1 MTRLVTRSGARRLD
15 ENMDAL
21 GRPRA
26 ALGVADDPAH
36 GVAGGDRTGADQLLA
51 GCQRDVGDLAGRGID
66 LIERAIGV
74 GIDLHGV
81 DVARA
86 RRLHARRAIGL
97 LHPRVRIGWLGGAP
111 SAPEAASAGPASG
124 KGLGSSTIW
133 TGLGGSGC
141 STACRGVS
149 SYLISGGFQALEQ
162 ARERDRGKQ
171 RGGKEGNTHQP
182 SSLDQLKAW
191 T

>member
-1 MTRLVTRSGARRLD
+1 
-15 ENMDAL
+15 MDAL
-21 GRPRA
+21 GRPGA
-26 ALGVADDPAH
+26 ALGVADHPAH
-36 GVAGGDRTGADQLLA
+36 GVAGGDRTRADQLLA
-51 GCQRDVGDLAGRGID
+51 RRQRDVGDLAGRGID

-86 RRLHARRAIGL
+86 RGLHARRAIGL
-97 LHPRVRIGWLGGAP
+97 LHPHLRIGWIGGQP
-111 SAPEAASAGPASG
+111 SALEAASAGPARA
-124 KGLGSSTIW
+124 KACGSSTIC

-149 SYLISGGFQALEQ
+149 SYLISGGFQVLEQ
-162 ARERDRGKQ
+162 AASETEASNGAV
-171 RGGKEGNTHQP
+171 KEWNAHQP